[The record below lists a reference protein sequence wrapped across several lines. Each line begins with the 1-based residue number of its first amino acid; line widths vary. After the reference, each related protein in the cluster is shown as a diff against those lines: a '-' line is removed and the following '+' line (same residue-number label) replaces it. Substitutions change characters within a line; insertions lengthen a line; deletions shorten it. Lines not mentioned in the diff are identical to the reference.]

1 MIAIPES
8 ESDEDLLF
16 LMSNVFPR
24 HTGLPFVVWISP
36 RGSDQNAARVKVSP
50 RPKMVPSEMITVTI
64 DPPVEVIGDHKG
76 EISGSDLKLLRQWIE
91 LNRDVLIQF

>member
-1 MIAIPES
+1 MASLSGLPLVGTERYSMIAIPHS

-24 HTGLPFVVWISP
+24 HTGLPSVVWISP
-36 RGSDQNAARVKVSP
+36 RGNAQHAAHVKVSL

-64 DPPVEVIGDHKG
+64 DPPVEVIDYQG
-76 EISGSDLKLLRQWIE
+76 
-91 LNRDVLIQF
+91 RD